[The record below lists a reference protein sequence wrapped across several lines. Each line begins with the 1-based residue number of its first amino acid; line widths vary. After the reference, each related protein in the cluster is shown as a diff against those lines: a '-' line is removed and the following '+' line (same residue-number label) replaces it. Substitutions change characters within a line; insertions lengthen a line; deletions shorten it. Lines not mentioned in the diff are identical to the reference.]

1 MKDMN
6 MRFKFCILPILL
18 TNFLF
23 GCSNTRQGDRLGLQ
37 NGHLRPCPNTPNCV
51 SSTADDNEH
60 QVPALVLQVAPEQGW
75 EQVKSTITALP
86 RTRMITATSEYLH
99 VECRSA
105 VFGFIDDLEL
115 HLLPEQR
122 QIEIRSLARLGYYD
136 FGVNRKR
143 VKQIRVTLQAD
154 RVVQ

>member
-1 MKDMN
+1 MN
-6 MRFKFCILPILL
+6 MRLQFCILTILI
-18 TNFLF
+18 TNFIF
-23 GCSNTRQGDRLGLQ
+23 GCSNTRQGERLGLQ
-37 NGHLRPCPNTPNCV
+37 NGHLRSCPNTPNCV
-51 SSTADDNEH
+51 SSRADDNEH
-60 QVPALVLQVAPEQGW
+60 KVPELVLQVAPEKGW
-75 EQVKSTITALP
+75 EQVKSAITALP
-86 RTRMITATSEYLH
+86 RTRIVTATSKYLH
-99 VECRSA
+99 AECRSA

-115 HLLPEQR
+115 HLLPEQG